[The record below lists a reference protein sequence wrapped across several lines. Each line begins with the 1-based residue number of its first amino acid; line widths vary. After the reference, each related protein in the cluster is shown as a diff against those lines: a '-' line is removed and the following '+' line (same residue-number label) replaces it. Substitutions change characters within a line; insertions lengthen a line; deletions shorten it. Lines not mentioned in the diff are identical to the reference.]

1 MATTHKISLNT
12 QAFETLKHDIISCH
26 LKPGASITEAWLTEH
41 YPIGKAAIRHA
52 LARLA
57 QQGLIINQG
66 RLGYTVASIT
76 IKSIRDSYHIRRL
89 VEPELCRMA
98 AGHLDSKTLEQL
110 RHCCKATYDHE
121 NPAQMIAYSYA
132 NHQFHCLI
140 AQVAGNQRLTRLL
153 EELSDDHMRI
163 AYVSMVYGQ
172 GKKDWSDDHTHIL
185 EALNTGQGE
194 QAAKLMLEH
203 LAQSEEAILRAVLN
217 LPELL
222 ETSLS

>member
-1 MATTHKISLNT
+1 MATTHKISLNA
-12 QAFETLKHDIISCH
+12 QAFETLKHDIIACH
-26 LKPGASITEAWLTEH
+26 LKPGASITEAWLTDH
-41 YPIGKAAIRHA
+41 YSMGKAAIRHA
-52 LARLA
+52 LARLT
-57 QQGLIINQG
+57 QQGLIVNQG
-66 RLGYTVASIT
+66 RLGYTVTSIT
-76 IKSIRDSYHIRRL
+76 IKSIRDSYQIRRL

-98 AGHLDSKTLEQL
+98 AGRLDSKTLEQL
-110 RHCCKATYDHE
+110 HQCCAATYRRE
-121 NPAQMIAYSYA
+121 NPAEMIAYSYA

-185 EALNTGQGE
+185 EALRSGQSE
-194 QAAKLMLEH
+194 QAATLMLEH
-203 LAQSEEAILRAVLN
+203 LAQGEDAILRAVLN
-217 LPELL
+217 LPELV